1 MSDVFDEQTPQTL
14 RHIRLDTL
22 VRLRWL
28 AVLGQTAA
36 VLVVYDGFDFEVP
49 FWACLGVIAIYASV
63 NVALRLR
70 FRWNQR
76 LEPHQAARLLG
87 LDIVELAVL
96 LYLTGGLQNPFS
108 FLLAGPVL
116 ISAAALPKRMTLLL
130 GVLVFICATI
140 LVRFYYPLPWPEE
153 EPLEIPRLYMI
164 GVWLSLVLAIG
175 YISIYAWQITEESRQ
190 LSDALAATELVLARE
205 HYLTQL
211 DGLAAAAAH
220 ELGTPL
226 STILVVA
233 RELEREIEPDS
244 RFAEDIRLLREQAQR
259 CRVILGK
266 LTELPAPGEPFERM
280 KLSAL
285 IEEVVA
291 PHRGA
296 GVAIEVE
303 IARDDP
309 NEPVG
314 ARNPAVLY
322 GLGNILEN
330 AVDFARERV
339 QVTATWTG
347 DNVVVEVNDD
357 GSGFPPEI
365 IDRMGEPY
373 VTSERGRRM
382 RGREMPGLGLGFFI
396 AKTLMARSGAKIS
409 LKNKQFPQRGAI
421 VRVRWKRDDFERP
434 LISQLPDSTMSDVEA
449 GEESN
454 ALSPSPVVPG
464 SGGANKSEMPPL
476 AEIH

>member
-14 RHIRLDTL
+14 RHVLRLDTL

-28 AVLGQTAA
+28 AVLGQAAA

-49 FWACLGVIAIYASV
+49 FWACLAVIAAYAAV
-63 NVALRLR
+63 NVALRMR

-76 LEPHQAARLLG
+76 LEPHQAARLLA
-87 LDIVELAVL
+87 LDIVELSVL
-96 LYLTGGLQNPFS
+96 LFLTGGLENPFA

-116 ISAAALPKRMTLLL
+116 ISAAALPKRMTLIL
-130 GVLVFICATI
+130 GGLVFVCATVLV
-140 LVRFYYPLPWPEE
+140 LSPHYPLPWPEE
-153 EPLEIPRLYMI
+153 EPIDIPQLYMI
-164 GVWLSLVLAIG
+164 GVWLSLTLAIG
-175 YISIYAWQITEESRQ
+175 YISIYAAQITEESRQ
-190 LSDALAATELVLARE
+190 LSEALAATELVLARE

-233 RELEREIEPDS
+233 RELERDVDPSS
-244 RFAEDIRLLREQAQR
+244 RFGDDIRLLREQAQR

-296 GVAIEVE
+296 GAEIEVE

-309 NEPVG
+309 HEPVG
-314 ARNPAVLY
+314 ARNPAILY

-339 QVTATWTG
+339 VVKANWTG
-347 DNVVVEVNDD
+347 DSVEVEVGDD

-396 AKTLMARSGAKIS
+396 AKTLLARSGAKIS

-434 LISQLPDSTMSDVEA
+434 LISPPPADPLLGADGDSGDGPPPPLVPDGDD
-449 GEESN
+449 
-454 ALSPSPVVPG
+454 
-464 SGGANKSEMPPL
+464 KSRTPPL